1 MDVAKFLENNLDTA
15 QENSNGK
22 DSVLIYF
29 GAFNGLDEIHKLDRR
44 LYNDI
49 PLSIGRHDG
58 HEVAMDDTDGTLFTY
73 GYNAETLYKTMQPIL
88 NEFDF
93 LIGATVH
100 LTFEEG
106 RDRPLELEFEFEK
119 TNNE

>member
-1 MDVAKFLENNLDTA
+1 MDSTKFLKNNVDTG
-15 QENSNGK
+15 QEKSNGK

-29 GAFNGLDEIHKLDRR
+29 GAFNGLDEIHKLDRC
-44 LYNDI
+44 LYDSI
-49 PLSIGRHDG
+49 PLTIGRHDG
-58 HEVAMDDTDGTLFTY
+58 HEVAIDDTNGTLFTY

-100 LTFEEG
+100 LSFVEG
-106 RDRPLELEFEFEK
+106 RDKPLELEFEFEK
-119 TNNE
+119 RITN